1 LTDALFEV
9 LERAAVDGLSP
20 TPEVMNAIVRDVIA
34 RELDMAER
42 ARALRP
48 ALDHAAADALAS
60 GAEARIAQLRDAL
73 RRNDLQ
79 AAAGPVAAA
88 AKRLGFAIDPN
99 SDDGRILQRLVLRG
113 LIQVAEENHRREQG
127 EYRCDAELFLTRP
140 TNGALAA
147 AHAAAPTLDLVL
159 APRRLPGMPGPAA
172 APPQPRAWRPLPR
185 QQRSSWRRCL
195 PTASLAPAR
204 QARRPRLRSASRPPS
219 MR

>member
-1 LTDALFEV
+1 MRHVNLYRRGSTLWWRRRLPAGTVRLLHRREIRVSTRTHLSTEAIGRAARLRLLTDALFEV

-20 TPEVMNAIVRDVIA
+20 TPEVMNAIVREVIA

-48 ALDHAAADALAS
+48 ALDRAAADALVS
-60 GAEARIAQLRDAL
+60 GAKARIAQLRDAL

-127 EYRCDAELFLTRP
+127 
-140 TNGALAA
+140 
-147 AHAAAPTLDLVL
+147 
-159 APRRLPGMPGPAA
+159 
-172 APPQPRAWRPLPR
+172 
-185 QQRSSWRRCL
+185 
-195 PTASLAPAR
+195 
-204 QARRPRLRSASRPPS
+204 
-219 MR
+219 